1 MNALI
6 QEQGVT
12 RALRNSKK
20 DSKSS
25 KKGQKDFSENSS
37 DSDGSDSGEEWGEV
51 LVLNPGEKGSSH
63 RVTTTTL
70 GTVKG
75 NQETTENIYILL
87 DTGCSNTII
96 SKNYLN
102 LCKSIKNLNL
112 DIPRQ

>member
-6 QEQGVT
+6 QEQVT
-12 RALRNSKK
+12 RAVRNSKK

-25 KKGQKDFSENSS
+25 KKGQKDHSENSS
-37 DSDGSDSGEEWGEV
+37 DSDGSDSGEESGKL
-51 LVLNPGEKGSSH
+51 LVLNPGEKGNSH

-96 SKNYLN
+96 SKSYLN
-102 LCKSIKNLNL
+102 LCKSIKK
-112 DIPRQ
+112 I